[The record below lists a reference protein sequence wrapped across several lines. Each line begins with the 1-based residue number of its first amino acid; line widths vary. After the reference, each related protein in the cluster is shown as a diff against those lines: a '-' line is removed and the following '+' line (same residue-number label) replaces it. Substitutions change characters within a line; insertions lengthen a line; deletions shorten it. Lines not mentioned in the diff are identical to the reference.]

1 MRSKLAS
8 LILLSFFNLAF
19 GWTPINPDNA
29 PSIQQDPF
37 INNAINISNWQ
48 SGGKF
53 DDFGY
58 FRGNVANEKS
68 TVSINPVMNFRMGSF
83 SVQNA
88 TLTGTHYFETRFNN
102 HPHWEHSPFDEVR
115 ENSAS
120 SKESFIS
127 GSQSGYDMSW
137 KTLKIHPGDGYDGAQ
152 GGGYPTPAGAYD
164 AYYVNLDGFA
174 TATYFVPI
182 WDKVE
187 IPTNNSKDPLENMAN
202 AHQSGKDKITSSIYS
217 DKSVIE
223 KMLGVFNGTVEA
235 TIGTVGAGVGT
246 PFNNVTEYGWNQYLH
261 TTGNIEIKSVQMLP
275 VSVQNDY
282 INFIG
287 NSLTQES
294 MSAVTNAASL
304 WLASGGKL
312 PSKKKISETKTT
324 TNSTYQNQFPND
336 IIDTPKIVSI
346 DQAKVTNGTY
356 NYVITTE
363 GELILGKTGHTSL
376 NAGQNVLAAGEVK
389 FVNNEIKFVDNA
401 SGHYQPTPNIEKL
414 VEHTFNQAGVVADGK
429 FVAKVW
435 VPDPK
440 HIRGGQ
446 WKPEKK

>member
-187 IPTNNSKDPLENMAN
+187 IPTNNSKDPLENIAN

-217 DKSVIE
+217 DKSIIE

-261 TTGNIEIKSVQMLP
+261 TTGNIEVKSVQMLP

-294 MSAVTNAASL
+294 MAAVTNAATL
-304 WLASGGKL
+304 WTASG
-312 PSKKKISETKTT
+312 
-324 TNSTYQNQFPND
+324 
-336 IIDTPKIVSI
+336 
-346 DQAKVTNGTY
+346 AKN
-356 NYVITTE
+356 
-363 GELILGKTGHTSL
+363 K
-376 NAGQNVLAAGEVK
+376 
-389 FVNNEIKFVDNA
+389 
-401 SGHYQPTPNIEKL
+401 PNIKPITPTNAINHNYLRELANQGIKYSSESIVRVEKMP
-414 VEHTFNQAGVVADGK
+414 DGRIIFLESGTSK
-429 FVAKVW
+429 SGL
-435 VPDPK
+435 K
-440 HIRGGQ
+440 HIIQEHGKEFAQMGVPESQIPKVIFDTLRKGKIIGQ
-446 WKPEKK
+446 QSKDGSRPIYETTINGQKYKLAITVGDNGYIVGVNTKGSIK

>member
-1 MRSKLAS
+1 MKSKLTS
-8 LILLSFFNLAF
+8 LILLSFLNLAF

-88 TLTGTHYFETRFNN
+88 TLTGTHYFETRFKN

-261 TTGNIEIKSVQMLP
+261 TTGNIEVKSVQMLP

-294 MSAVTNAASL
+294 MAAATNAATL
-304 WLASGGKL
+304 WMASGVKDKPNIKPITPTNAINHNYLKELANQGIKYSSESIVRVEKMPDGKIVFLESGNAKAGLKHIINEHGKEFAQMGVSESQIPKVIFDTFLLAS
-312 PSKKKISETKTT
+312 
-324 TNSTYQNQFPND
+324 
-336 IIDTPKIVSI
+336 
-346 DQAKVTNGTY
+346 
-356 NYVITTE
+356 
-363 GELILGKTGHTSL
+363 
-376 NAGQNVLAAGEVK
+376 
-389 FVNNEIKFVDNA
+389 
-401 SGHYQPTPNIEKL
+401 SG
-414 VEHTFNQAGVVADGK
+414 DSS
-429 FVAKVW
+429 
-435 VPDPK
+435 
-440 HIRGGQ
+440 
-446 WKPEKK
+446 